1 MDVPGFIEVL
11 NTYQFFPDWTLPV
24 IAVLLILFELR
35 LAEWFLFGKNIVV
48 AALLSVLLHS
58 GFTLFSAIT
67 LLRGLELPNC
77 GCFGVFLARPL
88 TWWTVVEDL
97 VLVGMSFC
105 LMVLAIK
112 EREEKTKGVPLRNPR
127 RFSTEVF

>member
-11 NTYQFFPDWTLPV
+11 STYQFFPDWTLPV

-58 GFTLFSAIT
+58 GFTLFSTIT

-88 TWWTVVEDL
+88 TWLTVVEDL

-105 LMVLAIK
+105 LLMLALK
-112 EREEKTKGVPLRNPR
+112 ERENNRVSSREPGHI
-127 RFSTEVF
+127 STEVF